1 MAAPSAPTTEHRPT
15 VPPAVQRL
23 LIRIGRTIGLPF
35 GSVIFALIIGAIIIL
50 VTKGNPLQAYQD
62 LLCGGF
68 GTACSSVYSPVF
80 QMSST
85 IVRAIPLVLTGIAV
99 ALAFKAGLFN
109 IGAEGQ
115 LVAGAL
121 ATTLV
126 GVYFAPLPA
135 ILLVPMVLIAG
146 ALGGAIWGGIAGVLK
161 AYTGAHEVV
170 TTIMLNYVA
179 LYLVEYLVTK
189 GGPFQLKS
197 SGGYARS
204 PAIGTNAVLP
214 QLIPAN
220 STFFGLPGASYQL
233 SIALFIAIA
242 AVILF
247 WFLLKRT
254 TLGYEIVAVGQSQR
268 AARYAGINV
277 RRTITVTMLLS
288 GAFAGLAGTVFI
300 AGNAIQPYL
309 TNGFLTDTTG
319 FDAITVALL
328 GLNSPIGVALGALL
342 IGGLQIGAPVMQSD
356 AGIDSNLIYVL
367 QALILF
373 AIAANFLRGLKLRGL
388 KLRLP
393 ALRQLPPSQSNVE
406 PGVATTATDVAP
418 SATVGSSDGT

>member
-1 MAAPSAPTTEHRPT
+1 MAAPSTPPVEKNP
-15 VPPAVQRL
+15 VLPPAIQRPL
-23 LIRIGRTIGLPF
+23 ARAGRAIGLPL
-35 GSVIFALIIGAIIIL
+35 GSVVFALIIGAIIVL
-50 VTKGNPLQAYQD
+50 VTKGNPIQAYQD

-68 GTACSSVYSPVF
+68 GVACTGNITPVF
-80 QMSST
+80 QISST

-121 ATTLV
+121 ATALV
-126 GVYFAPLPA
+126 GVYFAPLPG
-135 ILLVPMVLIAG
+135 ILLIPMVLIAG

-242 AVILF
+242 AVIVF

-277 RRTITVTMLLS
+277 KHTITITMLIA
-288 GAFAGLAGTVFI
+288 GAFAGLAGAVII
-300 AGNAIQPYL
+300 AGSPIQPYL

-328 GLNSPIGVALGALL
+328 GLNGPLGVALGAIL

-373 AIAANFLRGLKLRGL
+373 AIAANFLRGLKLR
-388 KLRLP
+388 LP
-393 ALRQLPPSQSNVE
+393 ALRQVPPSQSNVE
-406 PGVATTATDVAP
+406 PGVAAYSTDVEP
-418 SATVGSSDGT
+418 SATVGSPEAS